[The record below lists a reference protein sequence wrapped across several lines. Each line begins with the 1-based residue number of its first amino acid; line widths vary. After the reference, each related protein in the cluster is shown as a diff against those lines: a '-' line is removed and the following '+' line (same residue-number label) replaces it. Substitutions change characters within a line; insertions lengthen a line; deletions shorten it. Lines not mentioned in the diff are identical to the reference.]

1 MAVVPIWC
9 FCVFRMDS
17 TIRVLFLTLWI
28 CWKNLI
34 TLSSFLLVFLGFC
47 LFVFLKPVNMI
58 ILFLVINKCS
68 PMKWM
73 KRNMLVYKQLL
84 YLKSTLCQPISIL
97 KIHQISWSMWYY
109 LHVHPE
115 RVKKLPTITQAC
127 SYLVLWPGFK
137 SAWLGWKVFF
147 GVFFKDHTCGIWKFP
162 G

>member
-1 MAVVPIWC
+1 MA
-9 FCVFRMDS
+9 
-17 TIRVLFLTLWI
+17 
-28 CWKNLI
+28 CW
-34 TLSSFLLVFLGFC
+34 FHGCCPHLVFLCLQNGFYNPSVVFNTLDMLEELDHIVFIPFLGGR

-73 KRNMLVYKQLL
+73 KRNMLVYKQLI

-127 SYLVLWPGFK
+127 SYLVLWPEFK
-137 SAWLGWKVFF
+137 SDWLGWKVY
-147 GVFFKDHTCGIWKFP
+147 VFAT
-162 G
+162 